1 MNEKKA
7 IKLIRVFEDG
17 SKEYIDGEDLIN
29 FMKIESSVYAMAM
42 IHGLKQ
48 ELKQSEVKWKK
59 MK

>member
-1 MNEKKA
+1 MKKRA